1 MKKIYNLFLL
11 LKKSLTI
18 WIIPSFFIALLFQK
32 SNFNISTYNFFASGL
47 IWFYLMLF
55 IATSIKSKFIEYP
68 KILNFLKLYLLA
80 VISIFIFY
88 NNPINSSSW
97 ISNQIIIFT
106 SVIILWPVILAVL
119 KKKINFQLNLIS
131 KLFEIL
137 LILSVILLGIKS
149 IITFYVL
156 SALMFDFFYT
166 TVLLSITNHFNK
178 KYTH

>member
-1 MKKIYNLFLL
+1 
-11 LKKSLTI
+11 
-18 WIIPSFFIALLFQK
+18 
-32 SNFNISTYNFFASGL
+32 
-47 IWFYLMLF
+47 MLF

-88 NNPINSSSW
+88 NSQINSNLW
-97 ISNQIIIFT
+97 ITNQIIIFT
-106 SVIILWPVILAVL
+106 AIVILWAMILTVL
-119 KKKINFQLNLIS
+119 KKKINFKLNLIS
-131 KLFEIL
+131 NFFEIL
-137 LILSVILLGIKS
+137 LIASVILFGIKS
-149 IITFYVL
+149 VITFYVL